1 MSKRDDWIDYF
12 ELLHGRKPNAEEYME
27 AKEAGKFESVPDDT
41 GQSVQGQSSPQAAPS
56 VEQYDVAETSGFD
69 DRFAS
74 EHLHE
79 QTNIV
84 GEGPKQDYQEATIP
98 NYYNTQTNMGGEGP
112 STKQDYQGEAIPNYY
127 NTSKDQYA
135 SPFLVDQ
142 RGQEITF
149 GRALADYFRGYWS
162 FNGFTSRKGYWS
174 VVFFNLVAWG
184 SFYAILSFLLISKTN
199 IYLLDYLFFN
209 PLLGLSIY
217 SILWLPYLVLILPGL
232 TLNTR
237 RLRDAGL
244 RGRGIFVLYLF
255 TLVPFVNIISSIFS
269 LYALCQKSDHFLQN
283 GESFFYRNR
292 AQSPGLP
299 NLEFPQKKSLGGFFG
314 GFLIFLGIV
323 LPLIL
328 VLNVNN
334 FNNNKDYSHDSSY
347 YDGQTVDLSQYEV
360 SLNVDG
366 ENGSGVASVHIDATP
381 SVSSSSSEIKEFLE
395 NPQITVSK
403 ETGLSDGDT
412 VDVEITLD
420 EDKASELGL
429 TVTGTS
435 YHYFVVSNLGSDG
448 NASSKTSSN
457 NSSSNSSSQNT
468 SSEQDT
474 KKNIE
479 TFMTNFRSDINRT
492 IKESSDYVYSYFES
506 KDNATYKSIIDIYL
520 QNPDH
525 YDYFESK
532 TDNIYDI
539 KENGDQVT
547 FTIDFTTTTY
557 FTDGKAPATSSKT
570 RHYVCKKHGSSF
582 YIISFDNL

>member
-41 GQSVQGQSSPQAAPS
+41 GKSVQGQSSPQAAPS

-74 EHLHE
+74 EQLHE

-84 GEGPKQDYQEATIP
+84 GEGPSPKQDYQGATIP
-98 NYYNTQTNMGGEGP
+98 NYYNTT
-112 STKQDYQGEAIPNYY
+112 QG
-127 NTSKDQYA
+127 QYA

-174 VVFFNLVAWG
+174 VVFFILVAWG
-184 SFYAILSFLLISKTN
+184 CFYAILSFFLIRQTN
-199 IYLLDYLFFN
+199 IYLLDYL
-209 PLLGLSIY
+209 IY
-217 SILWLPYLVLILPGL
+217 SILWLPYLVMILPGL
-232 TLNTR
+232 TLRTR

-244 RGRGIFVLYLF
+244 RGRGIFVLYL
-255 TLVPFVNIISSIFS
+255 LCLIPFVNIISSLFL
-269 LYALCQKSDHFLQN
+269 LYVACQKSDHFLQN
-283 GESFFYRNR
+283 GETFFYRNR
-292 AQSPGLP
+292 VQSPALP
-299 NLEFPQKKSLGGFFG
+299 NLEFPQRKSLGGFFG
-314 GFLIFLGIV
+314 GCLIILGIV

-334 FNNNKDYSHDSSY
+334 FSNNNDYSHDSSY

-366 ENGSGVASVHIDATP
+366 ENGSGVASAHIDATP
-381 SVSSSSSEIKEFLE
+381 SVSSSSSEIKDFLE
-395 NPQITVSK
+395 NPQITISK

-429 TVTGTS
+429 SVTGTS
-435 YHYFVVSNLGSDG
+435 YHYFVVSNLGSDDK
-448 NASSKTSSN
+448 ASSKTSSN

-492 IKESSDYVYSYFES
+492 IKESSDYVYPYFES

-525 YDYFESK
+525 YDHFESK

-539 KENGDQVT
+539 KDNGDQVT

>member
-27 AKEAGKFESVPDDT
+27 AKEAGKFESVPDNPS
-41 GQSVQGQSSPQAAPS
+41 QNVQGETSPQQEVNVQQAYVEKTS
-56 VEQYDVAETSGFD
+56 VLN

-74 EHLHE
+74 QQSNF
-79 QTNIV
+79 QTNIAN
-84 GEGPKQDYQEATIP
+84 ESP
-98 NYYNTQTNMGGEGP
+98 NQNFQGG
-112 STKQDYQGEAIPNYY
+112 AIPNYY
-127 NTSKDQYA
+127 NRQEQYA
-135 SPFLVDQ
+135 SPYIVDQ

-184 SFYAILSFLLISKTN
+184 CFYAILSFFLIRQTN
-199 IYLLDYLFFN
+199 IYLLDYLFYN
-209 PLLGLSIY
+209 PFLGLSIY
-217 SILWLPYLVLILPGL
+217 SILWLPYLVTILPGL
-232 TLNTR
+232 TLRTR

-244 RGRGIFVLYLF
+244 RGRGIFVLYL
-255 TLVPFVNIISSIFS
+255 LCLIPFVNIISSLLL
-269 LYALCQKSDHFLQN
+269 LYVACQKSDHFLQN
-283 GESFFYRNR
+283 SETFFYRNR
-292 AQSPGLP
+292 VQSPALP
-299 NLEFPQKKSLGGFFG
+299 NLEFPQRKSLGGFFG
-314 GFLIFLGIV
+314 GCLIFLGIV
-323 LPLIL
+323 MPLIL

-334 FNNNKDYSHDSSY
+334 FNNNNDYSHDSSY

-366 ENGSGVASVHIDATP
+366 ENGSGVASAHIDSTP

-395 NPQITVSK
+395 NPQITISK

-492 IKESSDYVYSYFES
+492 IKESSDYVYPYFES

-525 YDYFESK
+525 YDHFESK

-547 FTIDFTTTTY
+547 FTIDFTTTY

>member
-27 AKEAGKFESVPDDT
+27 AKEAGKFEGGPDNLNQNVQMKT
-41 GQSVQGQSSPQAAPS
+41 SPQQGPSVQSDY
-56 VEQYDVAETSGFD
+56 VEKQSGFSD
-69 DRFAS
+69 TLAS
-74 EHLHE
+74 EQSTY
-79 QTNIV
+79 QTNIA
-84 GEGPKQDYQEATIP
+84 GESPNQNYQGGGNS
-98 NYYNTQTNMGGEGP
+98 NYYNTMQN
-112 STKQDYQGEAIPNYY
+112 
-127 NTSKDQYA
+127 QYA
-135 SPFLVDQ
+135 SPYLVDQ

-149 GRALADYFRGYWS
+149 KRALADYFRGYWS

-184 SFYAILSFLLISKTN
+184 CFYAILSFFLIRQTN
-199 IYLLDYLFFN
+199 IYLLDYLFYN
-209 PLLGLSIY
+209 PLFGLSIY
-217 SILWLPYLVLILPGL
+217 SGILWLPYLVTILPGW
-232 TLNTR
+232 THRTR

-244 RGRGIFVLYLF
+244 RGKGIFVLYILC
-255 TLVPFVNIISSIFS
+255 LIPFVNIISSIFL
-269 LYALCQKSDHFLQN
+269 LYVACQKSDYFLQN

-292 AQSPGLP
+292 FQSPALP
-299 NLEFPQKKSLGGFFG
+299 NVALPQRKSFGSFFG
-314 GFLIFLGIV
+314 GFLIFLGIII
-323 LPLIL
+323 PIIL
-328 VLNVNN
+328 VSNIYSMNSSNNNTSNN
-334 FNNNKDYSHDSSY
+334 FY

-381 SVSSSSSEIKEFLE
+381 SVSSSNSEINEFLE
-395 NPQITVSK
+395 NPQITISK

-429 TVTGTS
+429 SVTGTS

-448 NASSKTSSN
+448 NASSKNSSN
-457 NSSSNSSSQNT
+457 SSSSNSSSQNT

-525 YDYFESK
+525 YDHFESK

-557 FTDGKAPATSSKT
+557 FTDGKAPVTSSKT
-570 RHYVCKKHGSSF
+570 RHYVCKKNGSSF
-582 YIISFDNL
+582 YIVSFDNL

>member
-27 AKEAGKFESVPDDT
+27 AKEAGKFESVPDNPS
-41 GQSVQGQSSPQAAPS
+41 QNVQGETSPQQEVNVQQAYVEKTS
-56 VEQYDVAETSGFD
+56 VLN

-74 EHLHE
+74 
-79 QTNIV
+79 QQSNF
-84 GEGPKQDYQEATIP
+84 Q
-98 NYYNTQTNMGGEGP
+98 GG
-112 STKQDYQGEAIPNYY
+112 AIPNYY
-127 NTSKDQYA
+127 NRQEQYA
-135 SPFLVDQ
+135 SPYIVDQ

-184 SFYAILSFLLISKTN
+184 CFYAILSFFIIRQTN
-199 IYLLDYLFFN
+199 IYLLDYLFYN
-209 PLLGLSIY
+209 PFLGLSIY
-217 SILWLPYLVLILPGL
+217 SILWLPYLVTILPGL
-232 TLNTR
+232 TLRTR

-244 RGRGIFVLYLF
+244 RGRGIFVLYL
-255 TLVPFVNIISSIFS
+255 LCLIPFVNIISSLLL
-269 LYALCQKSDHFLQN
+269 LYVACQKSDHFLQN
-283 GESFFYRNR
+283 SETFFYRNR
-292 AQSPGLP
+292 VQSPALP
-299 NLEFPQKKSLGGFFG
+299 NLEFPQRKSLGGFFG
-314 GFLIFLGIV
+314 GCLIFLGIV
-323 LPLIL
+323 MPLIL

-334 FNNNKDYSHDSSY
+334 FNNNNDYSHDSSY

-366 ENGSGVASVHIDATP
+366 ENGSGVASAHIDSTP

-395 NPQITVSK
+395 NPQITISK

-492 IKESSDYVYSYFES
+492 IKESSDYVYPYFES

-525 YDYFESK
+525 YDHFESK

>member
-12 ELLHGRKPNAEEYME
+12 ELLHGRKPNADEYLE
-27 AKEAGKFESVPDDT
+27 AKNAGKFDSSQDDT
-41 GQSVQGQSSPQAAPS
+41 GQSVQEQSPPQVAPS
-56 VEQYDVAETSGFD
+56 VEQYDVAETSDFN

-74 EHLHE
+74 EQLHE

-84 GEGPKQDYQEATIP
+84 GEGSKQDYQEA
-98 NYYNTQTNMGGEGP
+98 
-112 STKQDYQGEAIPNYY
+112 AIPNYY
-127 NTSKDQYA
+127 NTSQDQYA

-174 VVFFNLVAWG
+174 VVFFNLVAWV
-184 SFYAILSFLLISKTN
+184 SFYAILSYLLISKTN

-232 TLNTR
+232 TLKTR

-292 AQSPGLP
+292 AESPALP
-299 NLEFPQKKSLGGFFG
+299 NLELPQRKSLGGFLG
-314 GFLIFLGIV
+314 GCLIFLGIV
-323 LPLIL
+323 MPLIL
-328 VLNVNN
+328 VFNVNN
-334 FNNNKDYSHDSSY
+334 FNNHNDYSHDSSY

-395 NPQITVSK
+395 NPKITVSK

-429 TVTGTS
+429 SVTGTS

-448 NASSKTSSN
+448 KASSKSSSNNSSN

-492 IKESSDYVYSYFES
+492 IKESSDYVYPYFES
-506 KDNATYKSIIDIYL
+506 KDNDTYKSIIDIYL

-525 YDYFESK
+525 YDHFESK

>member
-41 GQSVQGQSSPQAAPS
+41 GKSVQGQSSPQAAPS

-74 EHLHE
+74 EQLHE

-84 GEGPKQDYQEATIP
+84 GEGPSPKQDYQGATIP
-98 NYYNTQTNMGGEGP
+98 NYYNTT
-112 STKQDYQGEAIPNYY
+112 QG
-127 NTSKDQYA
+127 QYA

-174 VVFFNLVAWG
+174 VVFFILVAWG
-184 SFYAILSFLLISKTN
+184 CFYAILSFFLIRQTN
-199 IYLLDYLFFN
+199 IYLLDYLFYYPF
-209 PLLGLSIY
+209 LGLSIY
-217 SILWLPYLVLILPGL
+217 SILWLPYLVMILPGL
-232 TLNTR
+232 TLRTR

-244 RGRGIFVLYLF
+244 RGRGIFVLYL
-255 TLVPFVNIISSIFS
+255 LCLIPFVNIISSLFL
-269 LYALCQKSDHFLQN
+269 LYVACQKSDHFLQN
-283 GESFFYRNR
+283 GETFFYRNR
-292 AQSPGLP
+292 FQSPALP
-299 NLEFPQKKSLGGFFG
+299 NVALPQRKSLGGFFG
-314 GFLIFLGIV
+314 SCLIILGIV

-328 VLNVNN
+328 VININN
-334 FNNNKDYSHDSSY
+334 FSNNNDYSHDSSY

-366 ENGSGVASVHIDATP
+366 ENGSGVASAHIDATP

-395 NPQITVSK
+395 NPQITISK

-429 TVTGTS
+429 SVTGTS

-448 NASSKTSSN
+448 KASSKTS
-457 NSSSNSSSQNT
+457 
-468 SSEQDT
+468 
-474 KKNIE
+474 
-479 TFMTNFRSDINRT
+479 
-492 IKESSDYVYSYFES
+492 
-506 KDNATYKSIIDIYL
+506 
-520 QNPDH
+520 
-525 YDYFESK
+525 
-532 TDNIYDI
+532 
-539 KENGDQVT
+539 
-547 FTIDFTTTTY
+547 
-557 FTDGKAPATSSKT
+557 
-570 RHYVCKKHGSSF
+570 
-582 YIISFDNL
+582 

>member
-1 MSKRDDWIDYF
+1 MF
-12 ELLHGRKPNAEEYME
+12 
-27 AKEAGKFESVPDDT
+27 
-41 GQSVQGQSSPQAAPS
+41 
-56 VEQYDVAETSGFD
+56 
-69 DRFAS
+69 
-74 EHLHE
+74 
-79 QTNIV
+79 
-84 GEGPKQDYQEATIP
+84 
-98 NYYNTQTNMGGEGP
+98 YN
-112 STKQDYQGEAIPNYY
+112 
-127 NTSKDQYA
+127 
-135 SPFLVDQ
+135 PF
-142 RGQEITF
+142 
-149 GRALADYFRGYWS
+149 
-162 FNGFTSRKGYWS
+162 
-174 VVFFNLVAWG
+174 
-184 SFYAILSFLLISKTN
+184 
-199 IYLLDYLFFN
+199 
-209 PLLGLSIY
+209 LGLSIY
-217 SILWLPYLVLILPGL
+217 SILWLPYLVTILPGL
-232 TLNTR
+232 TLRTR

-244 RGRGIFVLYLF
+244 RGRGIFVLYL
-255 TLVPFVNIISSIFS
+255 LCLIPFVNIISSLLL
-269 LYALCQKSDHFLQN
+269 LYVACQKSDHFLQN
-283 GESFFYRNR
+283 SETFFYRNR
-292 AQSPGLP
+292 VQSPALP
-299 NLEFPQKKSLGGFFG
+299 NLEFPQRKSLGGFFG
-314 GFLIFLGIV
+314 GCLIFLGIV
-323 LPLIL
+323 MPLIL

-334 FNNNKDYSHDSSY
+334 FNNNNDYSHDSSY

-366 ENGSGVASVHIDATP
+366 ENGSGVASAHIDSTP

-395 NPQITVSK
+395 NPQITISK

-492 IKESSDYVYSYFES
+492 IKESSDYVYPYFES

-525 YDYFESK
+525 YDHFESK

>member
-27 AKEAGKFESVPDDT
+27 AKEAGKFESVPDNPS
-41 GQSVQGQSSPQAAPS
+41 QNVQGETSPQQEVNVQQAYVEKTS
-56 VEQYDVAETSGFD
+56 VLN

-74 EHLHE
+74 QQSNF
-79 QTNIV
+79 QTNIAN
-84 GEGPKQDYQEATIP
+84 ESP
-98 NYYNTQTNMGGEGP
+98 NQNFQGG
-112 STKQDYQGEAIPNYY
+112 AIPNYY
-127 NTSKDQYA
+127 NRQEQYA
-135 SPFLVDQ
+135 SPYIVDQ

-184 SFYAILSFLLISKTN
+184 CFYAILSFFLIRQTN
-199 IYLLDYLFFN
+199 IYLLDYLFYN
-209 PLLGLSIY
+209 PFLGLSIY
-217 SILWLPYLVLILPGL
+217 SILWLPYLVTILPGL
-232 TLNTR
+232 TLRTR

-244 RGRGIFVLYLF
+244 RGRGIFVLYL
-255 TLVPFVNIISSIFS
+255 LCLIPFVNIISSLLL
-269 LYALCQKSDHFLQN
+269 LYVACQKSDHFLQN
-283 GESFFYRNR
+283 SETFFYRNR
-292 AQSPGLP
+292 VQSPALP
-299 NLEFPQKKSLGGFFG
+299 NLEFPQRKSLGGFFG
-314 GFLIFLGIV
+314 GCLIFLGIV
-323 LPLIL
+323 MPLIL

-334 FNNNKDYSHDSSY
+334 FNNNDYSHDSSY

-366 ENGSGVASVHIDATP
+366 ENGSGVASAHIDSTP

-395 NPQITVSK
+395 NPQITISK

-492 IKESSDYVYSYFES
+492 IKESSDYVYPYFES

-525 YDYFESK
+525 YDHFESK